1 MKSKYFD
8 HAATT
13 PVRNEVIEEMVPFFN
28 EIYGNASSVH
38 LPGQKAAG
46 AVDDAR
52 QKIADLIGA
61 DRSEEII
68 FTSGGTEADNLAIKG
83 AAMALKDKGNHIITS
98 TIEHHA
104 VLHTC
109 EYLEKHLGFDV
120 TYLEVDENGFVDP
133 EKLRKSIR
141 DDTILISIMMAN
153 NEIGTIE
160 PVEEIAEIAEEYD
173 ILFHTDAVQ
182 AAGQIPVDVVKQNID
197 MLSLSAHKFNGPKGV
212 GALYVKKGIKL
223 VPQSSGGAQERKRR
237 AGTENVPGIVGMGK
251 AAEIAKAEIM
261 DKFEKLSSLRDEL
274 INRIFL
280 DIDDVLL
287 NGPRGKDRLPGNVNI
302 TFKYIEG
309 ESILL
314 NLNMMDVAA
323 STGSACASGS
333 LDPSHVILALG
344 RPHELAHGSI
354 RFSLGYGNDQEDID
368 YLMEVLPGIINR
380 LREMSPLYAKKK

>member
-13 PVRNEVIEEMVPFFN
+13 PVRSEVMEEMLPFFTD
-28 EIYGNASSVH
+28 IYGNASSVH

-46 AVDDAR
+46 VVDDAR

-83 AAMALKDKGNHIITS
+83 TAMALKDKGKHIITS
-98 TIEHHA
+98 SIEHHA

-109 EYLEKHLGFDV
+109 QFLEKHLGFDV
-120 TYLEVDENGFVDP
+120 TYLEVDKEGFVDL
-133 EKLRKSIR
+133 EMLRKSIR
-141 DDTILISIMMAN
+141 EDTILISIMMAN

-160 PVEEIAEIAEEYD
+160 PVEEIAEIAEEHD

-182 AAGQIPVDVVKQNID
+182 AVGQIPIDVVKQNID

-251 AAEIAKAEIM
+251 AAELAKKEMMEKA
-261 DKFEKLSSLRDEL
+261 DKLSSMRDDL
-274 INRIFL
+274 ISRIFS

-287 NGPRGKDRLPGNVNI
+287 NGPEGKNRLPGNINI
-302 TFKYIEG
+302 TFKFIEG

-314 NLNMMDVAA
+314 NLNMMDIAA

-344 RPHELAHGSI
+344 RSHELAHGSI
-354 RFSLGYGNDQEDID
+354 RFSLGYGNDQEDIE

>member
-160 PVEEIAEIAEEYD
+160 PVAEIAEIAEEYD

-274 INRIFL
+274 INRIFS

-368 YLMEVLPGIINR
+368 YLMDVLPGIINR